1 MLKLGIFSPIKQV
14 RSMQEEKALGSRG
27 SYGVL
32 RVDCMP
38 STMLPVSPASAHQIL
53 TLSLIRLLCHHQ
65 VKQGLTD
72 VICSLPSPSHVSF
85 PCTSL
90 GSMNHH

>member
-14 RSMQEEKALGSRG
+14 RSMQEEKALGSWG

-38 STMLPVSPASAHQIL
+38 STMLPVSCLSPPNPHTVINKAS
-53 TLSLIRLLCHHQ
+53 LS
-65 VKQGLTD
+65 
-72 VICSLPSPSHVSF
+72 SPGETGTH
-85 PCTSL
+85 
-90 GSMNHH
+90 